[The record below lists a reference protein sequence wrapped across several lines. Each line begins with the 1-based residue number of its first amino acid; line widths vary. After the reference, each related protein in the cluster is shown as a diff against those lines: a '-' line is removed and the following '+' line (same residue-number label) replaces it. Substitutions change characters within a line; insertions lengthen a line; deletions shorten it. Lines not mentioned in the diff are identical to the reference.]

1 MQSKMQ
7 RLHLS
12 FIGKLWKL
20 KFMQELLIKI
30 IIYLVVVA
38 ISIAII
44 TTSPIFGRLI
54 IVAIIVFWLIPTL
67 IQKIA
72 DIKNYVDKE

>member
-1 MQSKMQ
+1 MEQ
-7 RLHLS
+7 
-12 FIGKLWKL
+12 
-20 KFMQELLIKI
+20 LLIKI
-30 IIYLVVVA
+30 LIYLVVVS

-54 IVAIIVFWLIPTL
+54 IVAIIVLWLIPTL
-67 IQKIA
+67 VQKIA